1 MISWHAL
8 SGSLTVFPGLTCVAP
23 TAVTKG
29 QVAGKPG
36 LKILPPSEILPAQFG
51 KNLSFDRTRD
61 NTIWIQTLTLV
72 PRNAIVTGTEQK
84 GDTHE
89 TKLGI
94 FTALA
99 GRIKECQIGLVIS
112 VGGGDH
118 VGKGFDGTTILL
130 AFSRKRCQLKKR
142 EIRLF

>member
-1 MISWHAL
+1 M
-8 SGSLTVFPGLTCVAP
+8 
-23 TAVTKG
+23 
-29 QVAGKPG
+29 
-36 LKILPPSEILPAQFG
+36 KILPPSEILPAQFG

-94 FTALA
+94 FGTLA
-99 GRIKECQIGLVIS
+99 CRIENCQVSLVVSIGS
-112 VGGGDH
+112 GDH
-118 VGKGFDGTTILL
+118 IGGFDGAASFGT
-130 AFSRKRCQLKKR
+130 
-142 EIRLF
+142 